1 MGILYWKV
9 LEEPTMIRIAIVV
22 CCAALAAA
30 EAEADPALFYSSY
43 GHQGLY
49 QPGYSTYR
57 FPTPVRSYSAPL
69 TSSYSAPL
77 TSSYSAHYGFPAYQA
92 RFAAPAT
99 VGAHQPYGYAASGR
113 YLANSVGAVH
123 IAKRE
128 AEAEPEAEAEADP
141 AAFYNSFY
149 NNGYNM
155 AYSPYKYPTVYSRS
169 YYQPSYNNFGYR
181 SFYGKREAEAEP
193 KAEAEADPAVFYNSL
208 GHQAFYNSGY
218 NMAYNPYNYPTVYSR
233 SYYQP
238 SYNNFGYRSFYGK
251 REAEAEAEPAVVY
264 GQNGLYNT
272 AYNTYTTGFPA
283 MRSYAAPV
291 SSYPGYSLGSFY
303 SGYRN
308 FYQPSYYGGY
318 GHY

>member
-1 MGILYWKV
+1 
-9 LEEPTMIRIAIVV
+9 MIRIAIVV

-128 AEAEPEAEAEADP
+128 AEAEPEAEAEAEAEADP
-141 AAFYNSFY
+141 SLFYNSFGHH
-149 NNGYNM
+149 NTGYNM
-155 AYSPYKYPTVYSRS
+155 AYSTPFSTPYTTAYTTPYTAPYNAYRYPAVYSRNH
-169 YYQPSYNNFGYR
+169 YQPSYNN
-181 SFYGKREAEAEP
+181 
-193 KAEAEADPAVFYNSL
+193 V
-208 GHQAFYNSGY
+208 
-218 NMAYNPYNYPTVYSR
+218 
-233 SYYQP
+233 
-238 SYNNFGYRSFYGK
+238 GYRSFYGK
-251 REAEAEAEPAVVY
+251 REAEAEAEAEPAVY
-264 GQNGLYNT
+264 GHHQALYNP
-272 AYNTYTTGFPA
+272 AFNTYTAAFPA
-283 MRSYAAPV
+283 LRSYAAPV
-291 SSYPGYSLGSFY
+291 SSYPGYNLGSFY
-303 SGYRN
+303 STGYRN
-308 FYQPSYYGGY
+308 FYQPSYYRGY

>member
-57 FPTPVRSYSAPL
+57 FPSPVRSYTAPL
-69 TSSYSAPL
+69 TSSYS
-77 TSSYSAHYGFPAYQA
+77 SHYGFPAYQA
-92 RFAAPAT
+92 GFAAPAT

-128 AEAEPEAEAEADP
+128 AEAEPEAEAEA
-141 AAFYNSFY
+141 
-149 NNGYNM
+149 
-155 AYSPYKYPTVYSRS
+155 
-169 YYQPSYNNFGYR
+169 
-181 SFYGKREAEAEP
+181 
-193 KAEAEADPAVFYNSL
+193 EAEADPSLFYNSF
-208 GHQAFYNSGY
+208 GHHNTPY
-218 NMAYNPYNYPTVYSR
+218 NMAYTTPYTAPYNAYRYPTVYSR

-251 REAEAEAEPAVVY
+251 REAEAEADPAVVY
-264 GQNGLYNT
+264 GQHGLYNP
-272 AYNTYTTGFPA
+272 AYTTYTTGFPA

-291 SSYPGYSLGSFY
+291 SSYPAYPLSSVY

-308 FYQPSYYGGY
+308 FFQPSYYRGY